1 MKRRD
6 VLLCAAFALP
16 AALGLDTKAHAQL
29 EGGIDELTREMGFAL
44 ELPLRQA
51 VAVTGALLH
60 IAREKLPTVEFSE
73 VTRFLPGVERLM
85 LQAVNEAS
93 SALPKTMDGL
103 APFLEKL
110 ALPRKLE
117 LTAKRSSSAICAK
130 EEVGKS
136 SRRCK
141 KPGGSE
147 QSLA

>member
-6 VLLCAAFALP
+6 VLLRAALALP

-60 IAREKLPTVEFSE
+60 IALEKLPAVEFSE
-73 VTRFLPGVERLM
+73 VTRFLPGAERLM

-110 ALPRKLE
+110 ALVPETGIISRAFIVSYLRERGGRKVVAALQK
-117 LTAKRSSSAICAK
+117 AWR
-130 EEVGKS
+130 V
-136 SRRCK
+136 
-141 KPGGSE
+141 
-147 QSLA
+147 

>member
-6 VLLCAAFALP
+6 VLLRAAFALP

-51 VAVTGALLH
+51 VAVTGSLLH

-110 ALPRKLE
+110 ALPPETGINGQAFIVSYLRERGGRKVVAAL
-117 LTAKRSSSAICAK
+117 K
-130 EEVGKS
+130 KS
-136 SRRCK
+136 WRV
-141 KPGGSE
+141 
-147 QSLA
+147 